1 MKSGV
6 TPAVVTAFALLAAI
20 AVPLCVSSFTLTIAT
35 TALVYAIFAV
45 SLNLILGHGGLP
57 SLGHAAFFGAGAYAV
72 ALLTRYGVTDFPISV
87 GAAIVG
93 SALLGAVV
101 GPILLRTRAT
111 YFLMASLAVGEV
123 MHNLAMSWR
132 SVTNGDDGVSSLSLP
147 SYLADPR
154 IFYFFVLAALVAS
167 VLLVAT
173 LIRAPFGHALH
184 AVRDNLSRAAVLGI
198 RPSTVELTA
207 FVISAAMAGLAGAM
221 FAYAKAFV
229 SPEVLSVETSA
240 NVLLMVVLGG
250 PATLLG
256 PVAGAVV
263 IEAIRGIGSTYTDRW
278 LTVLGLI
285 AVALA
290 LNPARLFSQFL
301 RRCETRPTKDTAEV
315 SKPVQSVAKAPLVLA
330 AAPARTALRV
340 ENVQKHFGG
349 LSVLDGV
356 SLNVAEG
363 ERRGLIGPNGAGKT
377 TLLNVLSGVTRPDR
391 GSVYF
396 GDRNITALSAPDRA
410 RLGICRTFQICN
422 LFDNSSVRENMVLA
436 LLARERCALR
446 LGRALDRYDTLQGE
460 ASFLLD
466 EWGLR
471 EREDMPVGLLAYG
484 QRRLLEIIL
493 AVAQRPKVL
502 LLDEP
507 AAGLSGSE
515 TKTIINTISALDPAL
530 SLLIVEHDMDL
541 IFSVCDNVTV
551 LAEGRV
557 LAEGNGDAVRRDK
570 SVVEVYLGA
579 PL

>member
-1 MKSGV
+1 M
-6 TPAVVTAFALLAAI
+6 
-20 AVPLCVSSFTLTIAT
+20 
-35 TALVYAIFAV
+35 
-45 SLNLILGHGGLP
+45 
-57 SLGHAAFFGAGAYAV
+57 
-72 ALLTRYGVTDFPISV
+72 
-87 GAAIVG
+87 
-93 SALLGAVV
+93 
-101 GPILLRTRAT
+101 
-111 YFLMASLAVGEV
+111 
-123 MHNLAMSWR
+123 
-132 SVTNGDDGVSSLSLP
+132 
-147 SYLADPR
+147 
-154 IFYFFVLAALVAS
+154 
-167 VLLVAT
+167 
-173 LIRAPFGHALH
+173 
-184 AVRDNLSRAAVLGI
+184 LGI

-256 PVAGAVV
+256 PVAGAFV
-263 IEAIRGIGSTYTDRW
+263 IEAIRGIGSTYTQRW

-290 LNPARLFSQFL
+290 LNPGRFLARLI
-301 RRCETRPTKDTAEV
+301 RTGETRPRKETAEV
-315 SKPVQSVAKAPLVLA
+315 SKPVQSVEKATRAL
-330 AAPARTALRV
+330 AAPARTALRID
-340 ENVQKHFGG
+340 NVGKHFRG
-349 LSVLDGV
+349 LSVLNGV
-356 SLNVAEG
+356 SFKVAEG

-377 TLLNVLSGVTRPDR
+377 TLLNVLSGITRPNR
-391 GSVYF
+391 GNVYF
-396 GDRNITALSAPDRA
+396 GDRNITALPAYDRA
-410 RLGICRTFQICN
+410 KLGIGRTFQICN

-436 LLARERCALR
+436 LLARERCTLR
-446 LGRALDRYDTLQGE
+446 LGRALYRYDAVHAE

-471 EREDMPVGLLAYG
+471 GWEDMPVGLLAYG
-484 QRRLLEIIL
+484 QRRLLEIVL

-515 TKTIINTISALDPAL
+515 TKTIIKTISALDPAL

-557 LAEGNGDAVRRDK
+557 LAEGDGDAVRRDK
-570 SVVEVYLGA
+570 SVVEVYLGRRCDRHPPENQEHPHLLWRRPYPRRRVA
-579 PL
+579 RRAGRFLRWHRRQQRRRQDHAGALNHRLHAACAWRGRL

>member
-1 MKSGV
+1 MKRGLI
-6 TPAVVTAFALLAAI
+6 PAVAAI
-20 AVPLCVSSFTLTIAT
+20 VALVAAVAIPLCVSSFTLTIAT

-72 ALLTRYGVTDFPISV
+72 ALLTRYGVTDFLIAV
-87 GAAIVG
+87 GSAIAG
-93 SALLGAVV
+93 SALLGAIV

-123 MHNLAMSWR
+123 MRNLAMSWR
-132 SVTNGDDGVSSLSLP
+132 SVTNGDDGISSLTLP
-147 SYLADPR
+147 NYLADPR
-154 IFYFFVLAALVAS
+154 VFYFFILGALVAS
-167 VLLVAT
+167 VALVGM
-173 LIRAPFGHALH
+173 LIRAPFGHTLH
-184 AVRDNLSRAAVLGI
+184 AVRDNRSRAAVLGI

-256 PVAGAVV
+256 PVAGAFV
-263 IEAIRGIGSTYTDRW
+263 IEAIRGIGSTYTQRW

-285 AVALA
+285 AVVLA
-290 LNPARLFSQFL
+290 LNPGRFLARFL
-301 RRCETRPTKDTAEV
+301 RTGETRPRKETAEV
-315 SKPVQSVAKAPLVLA
+315 SEPVQSVEKATRVLA
-330 AAPARTALRV
+330 AAPARTALRID
-340 ENVQKHFGG
+340 NVGKHFGG
-349 LSVLDGV
+349 LSVLNGV
-356 SLNVAEG
+356 SFKVAEG

-377 TLLNVLSGVTRPDR
+377 TLLNVLSGITRPNC
-391 GSVYF
+391 GNVYF
-396 GDRNITALSAPDRA
+396 GDRNITALPAYDRA
-410 RLGICRTFQICN
+410 KLGIGRTFQICN

-446 LGRALDRYDTLQGE
+446 LGRALYRYDTLQAE

-471 EREDMPVGLLAYG
+471 GREDMPVGLLAYG
-484 QRRLLEIIL
+484 QRRLLEIVL

-551 LAEGRV
+551 LAEGHV
-557 LAEGNGDAVRRDK
+557 LAEGDGDAVRRDK